1 MSDMSAG
8 KCDVR
13 NKRTS
18 WNRPGAMAGCRPE
31 NLGTSAFETKTAA
44 SRSKTKRSSD
54 ILMFLAAHNKAFTAL
69 VTIMCLLS
77 WWPNLVRTSLVSN
90 LVDSNRVFRTSYGK
104 TGFARNFEAWN
115 FPLTLNRLLAPIGF
129 GTLLAFIYIVLYIWK
144 P

>member
-1 MSDMSAG
+1 
-8 KCDVR
+8 
-13 NKRTS
+13 
-18 WNRPGAMAGCRPE
+18 
-31 NLGTSAFETKTAA
+31 
-44 SRSKTKRSSD
+44 
-54 ILMFLAAHNKAFTAL
+54 MFLAAHNKAFTAL

-129 GTLLAFIYIVLYIWK
+129 GTLLVIIYIVLYIWK